1 MQQKG
6 IFMAENHK
14 KNPSFFYKMRDFF
27 TSIQYYLYVSYGY

>member
-14 KNPSFFYKMRDFF
+14 KNPSFFYKMRDFLQVF
-27 TSIQYYLYVSYGY
+27 SIICM